1 MIQENT
7 QRPWWVLSRRKVGY
21 TLTSA
26 VGWHTQ
32 QRKWV
37 KLSKLEEILR
47 LCNFSVYSWRD
58 KCRKRELTVIC
69 GELKTSALSSPLY
82 FEICKVHRKT
92 IAFSKFW
99 HCWLSVGG
107 KKRKIRKLCSGS
119 GLKNSKPIFWP
130 KFTASRDLTEG
141 CPQSFSPTST
151 VGLMCICS
159 LGLQVF

>member
-32 QRKWV
+32 QKKWV

-99 HCWLSVGG
+99 HCWLSVGE
-107 KKRKIRKLCSGS
+107 KKEKSENCVLGVGWKIQSQFSDL
-119 GLKNSKPIFWP
+119 NSQRPGTWP
-130 KFTASRDLTEG
+130 RVALRAS
-141 CPQSFSPTST
+141 PQ
-151 VGLMCICS
+151 L
-159 LGLQVF
+159 LQLV